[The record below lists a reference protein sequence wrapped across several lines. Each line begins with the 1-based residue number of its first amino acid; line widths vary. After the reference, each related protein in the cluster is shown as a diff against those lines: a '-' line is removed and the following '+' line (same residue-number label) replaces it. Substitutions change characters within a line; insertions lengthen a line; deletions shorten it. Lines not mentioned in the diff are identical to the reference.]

1 MVSIYENQQYIHQNE
16 SWHIEDS
23 PWKAQKIYKLLN
35 ENSICPQTCCEI
47 GCGAGEILV
56 QLSKLMA
63 EETTFMGYDISPQLE
78 ILWEERKN
86 QKISFSKKNFMD
98 CDNYYD
104 VLMCIDVVEHIEDYI
119 GFLRKIKDKGNYKIF
134 NFPLEIFAVKA
145 LLAYKFIDSKK
156 KYGHLHYFNKEIC
169 IEVLKDLDFKIIDY
183 FYASGSMDLASVSSS
198 LSQSSKLLNIPRF
211 ILSKI
216 SVDLTAK
223 LLGGYSL
230 FILAQ

>member
-1 MVSIYENQQYIHQNE
+1 MANIYENQRYLLANE

-23 PWKAQKIYKLLN
+23 PWKAKKIHQLLQKNHIHL
-35 ENSICPQTCCEI
+35 QTCCEI

-56 QLSKLMA
+56 QLAKLMP
-63 EETTFMGYDISPQLE
+63 ETTFVGYDISPQLE
-78 ILWEERKN
+78 ELWQKRENE
-86 QKISFSKKNFMD
+86 KISFVRENFLGSN
-98 CDNYYD
+98 NYYD

-119 GFLRKIKDKGNYKIF
+119 GFLRKIKNQGDYKVF

-145 LLAYKFIDSKK
+145 LLGHKFIESRK

-169 IEVLKDLDFKIIDY
+169 LETLSDLGFQVIDH
-183 FYASGSMDLASVSSS
+183 FYASGSIDLASVSTS
-198 LSQSSKLLNIPRF
+198 LSQSSKLLNIPRSL
-211 ILSKI
+211 LSKI

-223 LLGGYSL
+223 LFGGFSL